1 MMKRSYLYYC
11 LSSAALA
18 CAASSAT
25 LAQQAPST
33 VADTSA
39 GPLQEVV
46 VTGIRRSQREAIDI
60 KKTAVN
66 AVDAIAS
73 EDLGKMPDQNVAE
86 SLQRLPGVTIDRV
99 RGVGNGVTV
108 RGLGPQFNTVT
119 LNGRVLATDGPGRE
133 FNFDVLPPEL
143 IAGAE
148 VYKSPQSNLNGS
160 SIGATINIHTL
171 RPLEQQVGFQGGG
184 SLRANIDELGG
195 NETPSGALYGTWKSD
210 SGRLGVSVVLSY
222 DDKNERT
229 DDFFVGASS
238 YPRSFDD
245 GYYGTATNN
254 GGALCVGSVV
264 AGVCNPR
271 IANNVPLF
279 RNVDMY
285 HNFVNQVEISRRRRS
300 GLDTTLQF
308 DASSELRLTL
318 DALVSYDDEHLHN
331 SGIVPDF
338 SGGTLVNQVVSGGAD
353 TTEMVAGQPRTV
365 HVGGTALAESFTN
378 GTVDE
383 IVENN
388 PARSLTELFGANARW
403 THDALTV
410 ALDVDTSRARFRDP
424 DGLFT
429 TVRLK
434 GIDYT
439 YDRRTGSP
447 IASFTVTNPNYSPVA
462 TDVNHRLG
470 HYMAA
475 ENGPFSNFDDTIYE
489 GRLDAKWDGSGDVA
503 VFGGL
508 GYSQRTKATTGF
520 TEPNACA
527 YCGSDVVLP
536 ASLFTP
542 THYNIFGGR
551 GGGNA
556 TDWVD
561 YDANA
566 LFNELVALNS
576 TANPALH
583 NGSLMPIVPDPA
595 ASSSVSE
602 KVGTAYLM
610 AELKGHVGSMPLAVN
625 TGFRVEIT
633 SFTSDGAGQTVL
645 SAHPNGTGQNVIVL
659 SGLTPLHFSGHYTDI
674 LPSINARLNL
684 TDTLILRAAAS
695 RVVSRPTLTDLSPA
709 QSITSNPGNER
720 ITRGNPDLLPFRASQ
735 FEFGLEWYF
744 NPDSIAAA
752 TAFYKSIDSFITRGV
767 STQLVDQVSFIID
780 QPVNGK
786 GASVQGMELSY
797 RTIFSGLPSPFDG
810 LGTQVSYTYTDSNAN
825 YVNAAKA
832 GAAHYTL
839 EGLSKN
845 SFTFVGFYEKGPL
858 QARLSYTW
866 RDHYLVAPQTQ
877 TGVPQFSD
885 SYQQLDAGV
894 QYSLTQHFILTA
906 DAVNLTNSKEFT
918 YANVIQDTQSYRE
931 VGRRYTVGFR
941 AKF

>member
-1 MMKRSYLYYC
+1 MMKKTSYLCYGLAVAALTGC
-11 LSSAALA
+11 LSSMTWAQTPSPT
-18 CAASSAT
+18 ASPSA
-25 LAQQAPST
+25 S
-33 VADTSA
+33 
-39 GPLQEVV
+39 PLEEVV
-46 VTGIRRSQREAIDI
+46 VTGIRGSQRQAIDI
-60 KKTAVN
+60 KKAAVN
-66 AVDAIAS
+66 SVDAIAS

-143 IAGAE
+143 ISGAD
-148 VYKSPQSNLNGS
+148 VYKSPQANLNGS
-160 SIGATINIHTL
+160 SIGATINIHSL
-171 RPLEQQVGFQGGG
+171 RPLEQRVGLQAGG
-184 SLRANIDELGG
+184 SIRANIDELGG
-195 NETPSGALYGTWKSD
+195 NTTPSGALYGTWKSD
-210 SGRLGVSVVLSY
+210 SGRLGVSVVMSY

-238 YPRSFDD
+238 YPRGFDD
-245 GYYGTATNN
+245 GYYGAAVDN
-254 GGALCVGSVV
+254 GGALCVGSIR
-264 AGVCNPR
+264 AGVCNAR
-271 IANNVPLF
+271 IANSVTLF

-285 HNFVNQVEISRRRRS
+285 HNFVNQVEISRRKRS
-300 GLDTTLQF
+300 GLETTVQF

-318 DALVSYDDEHLHN
+318 DALVSYDEEHLHN

-338 SGGTLVNQVVSGGAD
+338 SGGTLVHQVVSGGTD
-353 TTEMVAGQPRTV
+353 TTEMVAGQSRTV
-365 HVGGTALAESFTN
+365 HVGGTAVAESFTN

-383 IVENN
+383 IVEND
-388 PARSLTELFGANARW
+388 PARSLTELFGANAMW
-403 THDALTV
+403 SHEGLTV

-424 DGLFT
+424 NGLFT

-447 IASFTVTNPNYSPVA
+447 IASFTVSNPSYSPVA
-462 TDVNHRLG
+462 TDVNHRLA
-470 HYMAA
+470 HYMQS
-475 ENGPFSNFDDTIYE
+475 EGQNFDDTIYE
-489 GRLDAKWDGSGDVA
+489 GRLDAKWDGKGIVLY
-503 VFGGL
+503 GGL
-508 GYSQRTKATTGF
+508 GYSERTKATTGF

-527 YCGSDVVLP
+527 YCGSDVPLP

-542 THYNIFGGR
+542 TSYNIFGGR

-556 TDWVD
+556 TNWVD
-561 YDANA
+561 YNTNA
-566 LFNELVALNS
+566 LFDEMLTLNN
-576 TANPALH
+576 TADPALH
-583 NGSLMPIVPDPA
+583 NGSLMPIIQDPA
-595 ASSSVSE
+595 ASSSVAE

-610 AELKGHVGSMPLAVN
+610 TEFNAHLGSMPLAVN

-633 SFTSDGAGQTVL
+633 RFTSEGAGQTVL

-674 LPSINARLNL
+674 LPSFNARLSL

-767 STQLVDQVSFIID
+767 STQLVDQVSFIVD
-780 QPVNGK
+780 QPVNGS
-786 GASVQGMELSY
+786 GASVQGLELSY
-797 RTIFSGLPSPFDG
+797 RTVFNRLPSPLDG

-825 YVNAAKA
+825 YFNAAKA

-839 EGLSKN
+839 EGLSKD
-845 SFTFVGFYEKGPL
+845 SFTFVGFYEKGPV
-858 QARLSYTW
+858 QARVSYTW

-885 SYQQLDAGV
+885 SYKQLDAGV
-894 QYSLTQHFILTA
+894 QYSLTRNFIFTA
-906 DAVNLTNSKEFT
+906 DAVNLTDSKEFT
-918 YANVIQDTQSYRE
+918 YANVIQDTQTYRD
-931 VGRRYTVGFR
+931 VGRRYTVGVR
-941 AKF
+941 ARY

>member
-1 MMKRSYLYYC
+1 MKRSNLC
-11 LSSAALA
+11 CGLAVAAVA
-18 CAASSAT
+18 GGAPGAT
-25 LAQQAPST
+25 VAQAPSAT
-33 VADTSA
+33 AAPA
-39 GPLQEVV
+39 GPLEEVI
-46 VTGIRRSQREAIDI
+46 VTGIRGSQRQAIDI
-60 KKTAVN
+60 KKAAVN
-66 AVDAIAS
+66 SVDAIAS

-119 LNGRVLATDGPGRE
+119 LNGRVLATDGAGRE

-143 IAGAE
+143 IAGAD
-148 VYKSPQSNLNGS
+148 VYKSPQADLNGS
-160 SIGATINIHTL
+160 SIGATVNIHTL
-171 RPLEQQVGFQGGG
+171 RPLEQKVGLQAGG
-184 SLRANIDELGG
+184 SVRANIDELGG
-195 NETPSGALYGTWKSD
+195 HTTPSGALYGTWKSD
-210 SGRLGVSVVLSY
+210 SGRLGISTVLSY

-245 GYYGTATNN
+245 DYYGKATNN
-254 GGALCVGSVV
+254 GGTLCVGSVSG
-264 AGVCNPR
+264 GVCNAR
-271 IANNVPLF
+271 IANNVTLF

-285 HNFVNQVEISRRRRS
+285 HNFVNQVEISRRKRT
-300 GLDTTLQF
+300 GFDTTVQY

-338 SGGTLVNQVVSGGAD
+338 SGGTLVNQVVSGGSD
-353 TTEMVAGQPRTV
+353 TTETVAGQSRTV
-365 HVGGTALAESFTN
+365 HVGGTALSESFTN

-383 IVENN
+383 IVQND
-388 PARSLTELFGANARW
+388 PATSLTELFGANAKW
-403 THDALTV
+403 AHDAFTV
-410 ALDVDTSRARFRDP
+410 ALDVDTSRARYRNP
-424 DGLFT
+424 NGLFT
-429 TVRLK
+429 TIRLK

-447 IASFTVTNPNYSPVA
+447 IASFTVSNPNYSPVA
-462 TDVNHRLG
+462 TDVDHRLG
-470 HYMAA
+470 HYMQTDSPMQSQAQ
-475 ENGPFSNFDDTIYE
+475 NFDDTIYE
-489 GRLDAKWDGSGDVA
+489 GRLDAKWDGGDVA
-503 VFGGL
+503 VYGGL
-508 GYSQRTKATTGF
+508 GYSHRTKETTGF

-542 THYNIFGGR
+542 TNYNIFGGR

-556 TDWVD
+556 TNWVD
-561 YDANA
+561 YNANA
-566 LFNELVALNS
+566 LFDELVTLNT

-583 NGSLMPIVPDPA
+583 LGSLQPIIQDPA
-595 ASSSVSE
+595 ASSSVAE

-610 AELKGHVGSMPLAVN
+610 TEFHGHLGEMPLAVN

-633 SFTSDGAGQTVL
+633 NFTSDGAGQTVL
-645 SAHPNGTGQNVIVL
+645 SARPNGTGQNVIVL
-659 SGLTPLHFSGHYTDI
+659 SDLTPLHFSGHYTDI
-674 LPSINARLNL
+674 LPSLNARLSL

-735 FEFGLEWYF
+735 FEFGLESYF
-744 NPDSIAAA
+744 NLDSIASA
-752 TAFYKSIDSFITRGV
+752 TAFYKSIDSFISRGV

-786 GASVQGMELSY
+786 GASVQGVELSY
-797 RTIFSGLPSPFDG
+797 RTVFNRLPSPLDG
-810 LGTQVSYTYTDSNAN
+810 LGTQISYTYTDSNAN
-825 YVNAAKA
+825 YFNAAKV
-832 GAAHYTL
+832 GASSYTL
-839 EGLSKN
+839 QGLSKN

-877 TGVPQFSD
+877 TGVPNFSD
-885 SYQQLDAGV
+885 TYKQLDAGL
-894 QYSLTQHFILTA
+894 QYSINSHFIITA

-918 YANVIQDTQSYRE
+918 YANIIQDTQSYRE
-931 VGRRYTVGFR
+931 VGRRYTVGVR
-941 AKF
+941 AKY